1 MPSRFSMLALAG
13 AASVVAID
21 AAAQAQPSLPDLPG
35 VSHPRLGQNQ
45 TQTCEFRGGPR
56 AGQTISYAGAP
67 GAPVVQVGSRCADMQ
82 GSSGVAVAQGA
93 ERQQSPGR
101 FYSSPG
107 APRAWDSSG
116 NLRQGFTQTCRFNSG
131 PLGGTTADFSHTL
144 GAQPVAIGAACAD
157 GSSQGVA
164 VGQAR

>member
-1 MPSRFSMLALAG
+1 MPSRLSMLTLAG
-13 AASVVAID
+13 AAS
-21 AAAQAQPSLPDLPG
+21 AAAVAAVEAQPSVPDLPG
-35 VSHPRLGQNQ
+35 VSHPRMGQNQ
-45 TQTCEFRGGPR
+45 TQTCEFRGGAR
-56 AGQTISYAGAP
+56 AGQTVSYAGSP

-107 APRAWDSSG
+107 APRAFDSSG
-116 NLRQGFTQTCRFNSG
+116 NLRQGFTQTCRFNNG

-144 GAQPVAIGAACAD
+144 GAEAVAIGGACAD
-157 GSSQGVA
+157 GSSQGVGVA
-164 VGQAR
+164 QAR